1 MTFLRE
7 SSIVFRR
14 QLRMNL
20 RNPAW
25 VVIGLMQPVL
35 YLFLFGPLLEP
46 IARQIG
52 YENSWT
58 FFVPGMLVQLGL
70 FGAFFAGF
78 GLISEWRD
86 GVVEAER
93 VTPANR
99 TALLMGRLWRDLLQ
113 LFVQSL
119 VLIGLGYVMGMDA
132 SAGGAALGVLLT
144 LLMGGACAAASN
156 ALALTTK
163 SEDVM
168 APVINVVMMPVLLL
182 SGILLP
188 MTLGKQWLQTVS
200 DFMPVR
206 WITDAVRST
215 FLGELG
221 NEKVLWGTRVG
232 RGALRR
238 RDVVGHGHLPQGGRL
253 SPLTGPHRGG
263 ANRPV
268 RRQAAANTP
277 SGRGVWP
284 GKTVSRCAALP
295 RRWVT
300 SSASG
305 SR

>member
-1 MTFLRE
+1 MSFFRD
-7 SSIVFRR
+7 SFVVFRR

-25 VVIGLMQPVL
+25 VLIGLMQPVL

-46 IARQIG
+46 IAQQIG

-113 LFVQSL
+113 LLVQAL
-119 VLIGLGYVMGMDA
+119 VLIGLGYVLGMDA
-132 SAGGAALGVLLT
+132 SAGGAVMGVVIT

-188 MTLGKQWLQTVS
+188 MTLGAQWLQTVS

-215 FLGELG
+215 FLGDFG
-221 NEKVLWGTRVG
+221 NEQVLFGTAWAVGLFAVAMWWGTATFRKEN
-232 RGALRR
+232 A
-238 RDVVGHGHLPQGGRL
+238 
-253 SPLTGPHRGG
+253 
-263 ANRPV
+263 
-268 RRQAAANTP
+268 
-277 SGRGVWP
+277 
-284 GKTVSRCAALP
+284 
-295 RRWVT
+295 
-300 SSASG
+300 
-305 SR
+305 